1 MFVPFGKIKNVMA
14 NSKIYVRTV
23 SGRKTGWTKKQSI
36 IEIYLQALLFEKLRK
51 KNLRNS
57 WKNSGELQK
66 NLMAICFYKNNFSSN
81 ILILIYRIS

>member
-23 SGRKTGWTKKQSI
+23 SGHKTGWTKKQSI

-51 KNLRNS
+51 KNLRNT
-57 WKNSGELQK
+57 WKNSGEFQK
-66 NLMAICFYKNNFSSN
+66 NLMAICFYKNNFSPN